1 MSEIELRP
9 FAPADQAAVRALV
22 LAGLADHFGE
32 LDPTL
37 NHDLDD
43 IAANYVE
50 RGAVAIVAE
59 QNGRI
64 IGAGTLIPDSPGVGR
79 LVRMSVAR
87 KARGQG
93 LGKRLV
99 RRLIEIARARG
110 DHLLLVETNDDW
122 HDAIALYRAC
132 GFQNDHVANG
142 EAHFS
147 LDLAQATDQRVPDPC
162 KTT

>member
-1 MSEIELRP
+1 MSEIELRH
-9 FAPADQAAVRALV
+9 FAPADQDAVRALV

-43 IAANYVE
+43 IAANYVD
-50 RGAVAIVAE
+50 RGAEVIVAE
-59 QNGRI
+59 RDGRI
-64 IGAGTLIPDSPGVGR
+64 IGAGTLMRESPGVGR

-87 KARGQG
+87 EARGQG

-99 RRLIEIARARG
+99 RHFIEIARARG
-110 DHLLLVETNDDW
+110 DHRLLAETNDDW
-122 HDAIALYRAC
+122 RDAIALYRAC
-132 GFQNDHVANG
+132 GFQDDHVANG

-147 LDLAQATDQRVPDPC
+147 LDLA
-162 KTT
+162 